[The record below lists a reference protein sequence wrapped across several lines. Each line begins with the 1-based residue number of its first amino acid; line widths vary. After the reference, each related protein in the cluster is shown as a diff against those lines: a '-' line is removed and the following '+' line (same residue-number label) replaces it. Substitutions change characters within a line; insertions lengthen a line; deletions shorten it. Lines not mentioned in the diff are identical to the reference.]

1 MHNADNRHG
10 VCRRS
15 SQSPPS
21 FVGGGLPKCLLAK
34 RRTRGKVSAA
44 GERADKE
51 NNRKA
56 PPSAVQIQIVRAI
69 KSANIYQRADM
80 SDTTF
85 SPALSIITRAP
96 IAIPFPSG
104 QVPDK
109 KKFITFLACKKRA
122 KAKAR
127 QQAKK
132 LKNLFFSFPSE
143 YLTIPPVLLSRRADR
158 EHRKEVG
165 KMKLT
170 INDKNRIQRG
180 LNRDIQDYFDYL
192 RETPNCSNDIEEK
205 CYNEI
210 SADRALINKIN
221 SAEIIQSFSLNE
233 LETIGFAI
241 SEAGRIILNERDK
254 TKDKTRFDEL
264 TGIIKELIQIN
275 KKITKYLGE

>member
-10 VCRRS
+10 ACRRS

-21 FVGGGLPKCLLAK
+21 FVGGGLPKCLFAK

-44 GERADKE
+44 GNVLTRNTTEP
-51 NNRKA
+51 
-56 PPSAVQIQIVRAI
+56 PPSTVQIHTVRAI

-109 KKFITFLACKKRA
+109 KKFITFLACKKKA
-122 KAKAR
+122 KAKAE

-143 YLTIPPVLLSRRADR
+143 YLTIPPVLFSRRADR
-158 EHRKEVG
+158 EHRKEG
-165 KMKLT
+165 K
-170 INDKNRIQRG
+170 
-180 LNRDIQDYFDYL
+180 
-192 RETPNCSNDIEEK
+192 
-205 CYNEI
+205 
-210 SADRALINKIN
+210 
-221 SAEIIQSFSLNE
+221 
-233 LETIGFAI
+233 
-241 SEAGRIILNERDK
+241 
-254 TKDKTRFDEL
+254 
-264 TGIIKELIQIN
+264 
-275 KKITKYLGE
+275 